1 VNKNTG
7 LKLKEFRSG
16 ENKNALLQEFNCIKY
31 FTELIG
37 KHFTTIKTFDGCK
50 ADIAIKKIDIIED
63 LWLGIQVKT
72 TIKKTER
79 DQYYFRLNKGKY
91 DNCLLL
97 CICEEDKKMWL
108 IPYEDV
114 KGFKTIGVA
123 QKSKYNKYE
132 VNNETLIE
140 KLGDYYERIN
150 KSEFDALNI
159 PTSKCQKQE
168 QEYRKIRE
176 TKLNFIEFN
185 NNAMEGLVYDF
196 MIGSK
201 KVQEKVGT
209 ITHDNPNSY
218 SFTLTKYDCR
228 INGKCKNKSY
238 EEGDSDIYWLNCKNG
253 KFYVIPEIALL
264 DNEYIGKD
272 CKKEHLYVSPTNQNT
287 SWCNKYLFDYN
298 IIDKERLLKILN

>member
-1 VNKNTG
+1 
-7 LKLKEFRSG
+7 
-16 ENKNALLQEFNCIKY
+16 
-31 FTELIG
+31 
-37 KHFTTIKTFDGCK
+37 
-50 ADIAIKKIDIIED
+50 
-63 LWLGIQVKT
+63 
-72 TIKKTER
+72 
-79 DQYYFRLNKGKY
+79 
-91 DNCLLL
+91 
-97 CICEEDKKMWL
+97 MWL
-108 IPYEDV
+108 IPYDDV
-114 KGFKTIGVA
+114 NGFKTIGVA

-132 VNNETLIE
+132 VTNENLIE
-140 KLGDYYERIN
+140 KLSCYYELLN
-150 KSEFDALNI
+150 KFEFNALNI
-159 PTSKCQKQE
+159 PTNKCQKQE

-176 TKLNFIEFN
+176 TKLNFIEFK

-209 ITHDNPNSY
+209 ITHDNPDSY
-218 SFTLTKYDCR
+218 SFQLTKYDCR

-238 EEGDSDIYWLNCKNG
+238 EDGDNDLYWLNCKNG

-264 DNEYIGKD
+264 DNGYIGKD

>member
-1 VNKNTG
+1 V
-7 LKLKEFRSG
+7 
-16 ENKNALLQEFNCIKY
+16 
-31 FTELIG
+31 
-37 KHFTTIKTFDGCK
+37 
-50 ADIAIKKIDIIED
+50 
-63 LWLGIQVKT
+63 
-72 TIKKTER
+72 
-79 DQYYFRLNKGKY
+79 
-91 DNCLLL
+91 
-97 CICEEDKKMWL
+97 
-108 IPYEDV
+108 
-114 KGFKTIGVA
+114 
-123 QKSKYNKYE
+123 
-132 VNNETLIE
+132 
-140 KLGDYYERIN
+140 
-150 KSEFDALNI
+150 

-185 NNAMEGLVYDF
+185 NNSMEGLVYDF

-264 DNEYIGKD
+264 DNGYIGKE
-272 CKKEHLYVSPTNQNT
+272 CKKEHLYVSSTNQNT

-298 IIDKERLLKILN
+298 NIDKERLLKILN